1 MTHLTSPP
9 GLRPRLCRD
18 YLTAAL
24 VQQHVGD
31 GRRVVCVSSSTGQ
44 PSPGA
49 DVIELCAGAEGIV
62 TIAGT
67 YFVSELKMRCRPS
80 LPARSL
86 PSKLLSAASPC
97 SRMCSPRTRAHT
109 QSSPPNVIRLRHR
122 CRCAASL
129 RQEWSACFPARLQRD
144 GVRHRSCNR
153 LGRWR
158 AVCVH
163 RRYAL
168 LARAAQHCCT
178 TLQHVS
184 E

>member
-1 MTHLTSPP
+1 MTHLTAPP

-18 YLTAAL
+18 YLTAAR

-44 PSPGA
+44 PSPDA

-86 PSKLLSAASPC
+86 PSTAAVGHLPLLSDVLTAHA
-97 SRMCSPRTRAHT
+97 RAHT
-109 QSSPPNVIRLRHR
+109 ELATERHSPAAPMPL
-122 CRCAASL
+122 CRFASARMVRVLPFSAA
-129 RQEWSACFPARLQRD
+129 ARR
-144 GVRHRSCNR
+144 GTAS
-153 LGRWR
+153 
-158 AVCVH
+158 
-163 RRYAL
+163 
-168 LARAAQHCCT
+168 
-178 TLQHVS
+178 
-184 E
+184 